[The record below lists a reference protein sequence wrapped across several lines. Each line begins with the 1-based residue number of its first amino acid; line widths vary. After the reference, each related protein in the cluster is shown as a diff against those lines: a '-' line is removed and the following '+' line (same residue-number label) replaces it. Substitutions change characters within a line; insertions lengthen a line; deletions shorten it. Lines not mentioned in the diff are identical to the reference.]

1 MEDIKKKNMEQEIVE
16 INEENVKIGENG
28 KFKGVGD
35 KEDELLTMPMIPL
48 RGLSVFPGMVLHFDV
63 GREKSISALEKAM
76 MDNQLVFLTA
86 IEDRKSVV

>member
-48 RGLSVFPGMVLHFDV
+48 RGLSVFPGMVLD
-63 GREKSISALEKAM
+63 
-76 MDNQLVFLTA
+76 
-86 IEDRKSVV
+86 DRSESVV

>member
-1 MEDIKKKNMEQEIVE
+1 MEQEIVE

-86 IEDRKSVV
+86 QKDPMWICR

>member
-48 RGLSVFPGMVLHFDV
+48 RGL
-63 GREKSISALEKAM
+63 
-76 MDNQLVFLTA
+76 
-86 IEDRKSVV
+86 